1 MWRPSELG
9 EVFVTRQFRFRRG
22 RAKRSAL
29 LRLGRPIKDPTT
41 RRSGP
46 WCVPLQI
53 DGLGPG
59 KLVPVWGE
67 DGLQALVLA
76 LDYARRSLTRWAEE
90 AGGTIFWLGEFDTLF
105 GESRLH
111 SYQFVAY
118 LRLLEGLREAM
129 EHLER
134 ELSSRTVWRDKRRET
149 RRLLDRVSVLV
160 ESGGVVPHAVET
172 LRGVDR
178 ARRYMPKRRRTR
190 KRA

>member
-22 RAKRSAL
+22 RAKRSVL

-59 KLVPVWGE
+59 KLVPVWGV
-67 DGLQALVLA
+67 DGLQALILA
-76 LDYARRSLTRWAEE
+76 LDYAQRSLTRWAEE
-90 AGGTIFWLGEFDTLF
+90 AHGTIVWLDEFDTLF
-105 GESRLH
+105 GESRLN

-118 LRLLEGLREAM
+118 LRLQEGHREAM

-134 ELSSRTVWRDKRRET
+134 ELSPRTVWRDKRRET
-149 RRLLDRVSVLV
+149 RRLLDRVSALV
-160 ESGGVVPHAVET
+160 ETGGVVSRAVET
-172 LRGVDR
+172 LTGLDR
-178 ARRYMPKRRRTR
+178 ARRYMPTRRRTR
-190 KRA
+190 KRV

>member
-22 RAKRSAL
+22 RAKRSVL

-59 KLVPVWGE
+59 KLAPVWGE
-67 DGLQALVLA
+67 DGLQALILA
-76 LDYARRSLTRWAEE
+76 LDYARRSLTQWAEE
-90 AGGTIFWLGEFDTLF
+90 ADGAMFWLDEFDTLF

-111 SYQFVAY
+111 GYQFVAY

-134 ELSSRTVWRDKRRET
+134 ELSP
-149 RRLLDRVSVLV
+149 
-160 ESGGVVPHAVET
+160 PH
-172 LRGVDR
+172 GM
-178 ARRYMPKRRRTR
+178 ARQAAGNATTT
-190 KRA
+190 

>member
-22 RAKRSAL
+22 RAKRSVL

-134 ELSSRTVWRDKRRET
+134 ELSPRTVWRDKRRET
-149 RRLLDRVSVLV
+149 RRLLDRVSALV
-160 ESGGVVPHAVET
+160 ETVGVVPRAVDT
-172 LRGVDR
+172 LRGLDR
-178 ARRYMPKRRRTR
+178 ARRYMPKRRKTR